1 MANTDSAMQPVNH
14 KDTHYLPMGLPP
26 PQQAR
31 VSNHHQYTG
40 SKKGIAED
48 DVRKAAEY
56 SELNIRTCDDET
68 MYESLQ

>member
-14 KDTHYLPMGLPP
+14 KDPHYN
-26 PQQAR
+26 Q
-31 VSNHHQYTG
+31 QYTG

-56 SELNIRTCDDET
+56 SEINIRTCDDET